1 MNTRRAVTVLIILLV
16 LGSLITAISG
26 GFYSDPATAAR
37 GRGGVGLI
45 RVEGAIAAGG
55 GQDSLTGG
63 GFAGSDSLMSQ
74 LKKAREDGN
83 VKALVIRVNSPG
95 GTAAASQE
103 IGEEIKKVRQ
113 AGKKV
118 VISMGDIAASGGY
131 WISASA
137 DHIFA
142 NPGTQTG
149 SIGVIMQIPQA
160 EELMRKVGLRFQTI
174 KSGPHKDI
182 GALDRDL
189 TPEEHGILQGVVNDI
204 YDQFLDVVAEGRRM
218 SKGQVRQ
225 MADGRIF
232 SGRQAKGLGLV
243 DSLGNL
249 QDALDY
255 AAQQAGLGK
264 NYEVIPMHRA
274 NPWERLLS
282 GLVVEPEEAIKANF
296 LRWLKQEPIGIK

>member
-1 MNTRRAVTVLIILLV
+1 MSARRTVTVLLVLIV
-16 LGSLITAISG
+16 LGSLITALSG
-26 GFYSDPATAAR
+26 GFSSGAKPGAL
-37 GRGGVGLI
+37 GRGGIGLI

-74 LKKAREDGN
+74 LKKARGDNGI
-83 VKALVIRVNSPG
+83 KALVVRVNSPG
-95 GTAAASQE
+95 GTASASQE
-103 IGEEIKKVRQ
+103 IAAEIEKVRR

-118 VISMGDIAASGGY
+118 VISMGDVAASGGY
-131 WISASA
+131 WISVSA

-182 GALDRDL
+182 GSPDRDL
-189 TPEEHGILQGVVNDI
+189 TAEEQAILQSIVDDI
-204 YDQFLDVVAEGRRM
+204 YAQFVEVVAKGRRIP
-218 SKGQVRQ
+218 SERVRQ
-225 MADGRIF
+225 LADGRIF
-232 SGRQAKGLGLV
+232 SGRQAKDLGLV

-255 AAQQAGLGK
+255 TAEQAGLGK
-264 NYEVIPMHRA
+264 DYEVIPMIKT
-274 NPWERLLS
+274 NPLERLLS
-282 GLVVEPEEAIKANF
+282 GLVMGPDQVIRAQF
-296 LRWLKQEPIGIK
+296 YHWLKQEPLGIR